1 MFSNWGGS
9 TGGGS
14 GCGAAGSTAA
24 GSGDGAAGSTAAG
37 SGDANSGVGSGAG
50 GDCGDRELL
59 ELSAQSS
66 EKFPDPH
73 TSAIAEAGGAAA
85 R

>member
-1 MFSNWGGS
+1 MVDLEEFVDVYMFSNWGG
-9 TGGGS
+9 G
-14 GCGAAGSTAA
+14 TAA

-37 SGDANSGVGSGAG
+37 SGDTNSGTGSGAD